1 MEAVQTQRAFLTEVE
16 KQAILTSDDA
26 VLAQFRA
33 ALTRRVTERLAA
45 PALADDATGTDRG
58 RLGWW
63 YPAAEY
69 LSDAAMEHAL
79 APTPEL
85 AQWLRAETL
94 RTARRPVADWVGPWF
109 RSHAEPFTGH
119 LETAHLCWGVAAVLD
134 LAPEVLSEEEQEEVR
149 QALYEKGIVL
159 CQRWLK
165 QNTHLAN
172 WRGIMLSGA
181 TVAAAALGDEDLLD
195 ELRPDLARMAQA
207 FQPDGSY
214 GESLQYGNYLA
225 NALMLAYEALH
236 RRYPAYALA
245 LDVAAYGRGMSWL
258 AQSMLYRQP
267 LAGWGPEAR
276 ARAVNFNDSAALF
289 RPSGDLLLHV
299 AARYNDPVQAGLAR
313 GLFQEYYES
322 CPTQGPHNLASF
334 GFVNDWGFLTLPLL
348 ARLVTPPALSP
359 TQADLPL
366 TAAFANGNT
375 FVRDAWDGKS
385 VLAIQ
390 GGMNQGCY
398 APGHLQGDLNSFLLT
413 YGQERLLAD
422 PGHSCYRNLIH
433 GLESATQTH
442 NTCTFLVEAD
452 GLGLQEDLAKT
463 KLLEQRNVLGR
474 RTIQP
479 DGSVGPPVERGGR
492 LRTAQRVGDVSLV
505 VSEAA
510 AAYGAPIEDFTR
522 LWLQCGPH
530 VTFVLDRIQ
539 ATEPVSTVW
548 NWLINNQ
555 DDKTLIRTA
564 PGEVQA
570 TRHGVGLR
578 LWHAAAPTAQ
588 PLLPAGPVY
597 AYLHDAYHPEP
608 AQLGEGRPGSGLL
621 FRFTDLAPTQATH
634 RLHVLVADEAAELA
648 NWQLESTPDAWTVRN
663 GPQKFT
669 LSLPQLDRFRL
680 RLQTAHGH
688 WLVEETGESDYRFAA
703 HDGSRLTT

>member
-1 MEAVQTQRAFLTEVE
+1 MEATIATQRIFLTETE
-16 KQAILTSDDA
+16 KEAILTNADP
-26 VLAQFRA
+26 VLRQFRA
-33 ALTRRVTERLAA
+33 ALAQRVADRLAA
-45 PALADDATGTDRG
+45 PALADDATGTGRG

-79 APTPEL
+79 APTPTL
-85 AQWLRAETL
+85 ARWLRDETQ
-94 RTARRPVADWVGPWF
+94 RTARRPVSDWVGPWF

-134 LAPEVLSEEEQEEVR
+134 LAPDVLSEDEQEEVR
-149 QALYEKGIVL
+149 QALHEKGLTL
-159 CQRWLK
+159 CQRWLR

-172 WRGIMLSGA
+172 WRGIMVSGA
-181 TVAAAALGDEDLLD
+181 VVAAAALGEEDLLD
-195 ELRPDLARMAQA
+195 ELLPDLARMAQA

-225 NALMLAYEALH
+225 NALMLAYEALI
-236 RRYPAYALA
+236 RKYPAQAA
-245 LDVAAYGRGMSWL
+245 TLDVAAYGRGMGWM
-258 AQSMLYRQP
+258 AQSMLYRKP
-267 LAGWGPEAR
+267 LTGWGPEAR

-299 AARYNDPVQAGLAR
+299 AARLHDPVQAGLAR
-313 GLFQEYYES
+313 GLFQAYYEP
-322 CPTQGPHNLASF
+322 CPTQGPHDLASF

-348 ARLVTPPALSP
+348 ARNLPAALSP
-359 TQADLPL
+359 QAAGLPL

-375 FVRDAWDGKS
+375 FVRDRWDGKS

-390 GGMNQGCY
+390 GGMNQGCF

-413 YGQERLLAD
+413 YGKERLLAD

-442 NTCTFLVEAD
+442 NSCTFLIEQD
-452 GLGLQEDLAKT
+452 NLGLQEDLAKI

-474 RTIQP
+474 RTIKA
-479 DGSVGPPVERGGR
+479 DGDVGPPVERGGR
-492 LRTAQRVGDVSLV
+492 LRAALRAEGVSLV

-510 AAYGAPIEDFTR
+510 AAYGAPIEEFTR
-522 LWLQCGPH
+522 IWLQCGPH

-539 ATEPVSTVW
+539 ATEPVRPVW
-548 NWLINNQ
+548 NWLVNNQ
-555 DDKTLIRTA
+555 DGQTEVQTA
-564 PGEVQA
+564 PGQLQA

-578 LWHAAAPTAQ
+578 LWQTGGEAAAPAPQ
-588 PLLPAGPVY
+588 GPVY

-621 FRFTDLAPTQATH
+621 FRFADAVPAQLVH
-634 RLHVLVADEAAELA
+634 RLHVIVADEASPLA
-648 NWQLESTPDAWTVRN
+648 TWQLDRGPDGWTIRN
-663 GPQKFT
+663 AQEAFT
-669 LSLPQLDRFRL
+669 LSLRQLSPL
-680 RLQTAHGH
+680 RLDLHTASGH
-688 WLVEETGESDYRFAA
+688 WLVEETAENDYRLNARN
-703 HDGSRLTT
+703 GSRLMS

>member
-1 MEAVQTQRAFLTEVE
+1 MEAVQTRSIFLTESE
-16 KQAILTSDDA
+16 KEAILTSDNA

-33 ALTRRVTERLAA
+33 ALTQRVTERLAA
-45 PALADDATGTDRG
+45 PALADDGDGTDRG

-79 APTPEL
+79 APTAEL
-85 AQWLRAETL
+85 AQWLCEETL
-94 RTARRPVADWVGPWF
+94 RTARRPVSDWVGPWF

-119 LETAHLCWGVAAVLD
+119 LETAHVCWGVAAVLD
-134 LAPEVLSEEEQEEVR
+134 LAADVLSEDEQEEVR
-149 QALYEKGIVL
+149 RALHEKGLTL
-159 CQRWLK
+159 CQRWLQ

-172 WRGIMLSGA
+172 WRGIMTSGA
-181 TVAAAALGDEDLLD
+181 TVAAAALGDEATLD
-195 ELRPDLARMAQA
+195 ELLPDLARMVQA

-225 NALMLAYEALH
+225 NALMLAYEALI
-236 RRYPAYALA
+236 RKYPTHAQA
-245 LDVAAYGRGMSWL
+245 LDVAAYGRGMGWM
-258 AQSMLYRQP
+258 AQSMLYRKP

-299 AARYNDPVQAGLAR
+299 AARYDNPRQAGIAR
-313 GLFQEYYES
+313 GLFKEYYES

-348 ARLVTPPALSP
+348 ARTLPAALTPE
-359 TQADLPL
+359 QAGLPL
-366 TAAFANGNT
+366 TAAYANGNT
-375 FVRDAWDGKS
+375 FVRDRWQGKS

-390 GGMNQGCY
+390 GGMNQGCF

-413 YGQERLLAD
+413 YGRERLLAD

-442 NTCTFLVEAD
+442 NSCTFLVEQD
-452 GLGLQEDLAKT
+452 KLGLQEDLAKV

-474 RTIQP
+474 RLIAP
-479 DGSVGPPVERGGR
+479 DGTVGPPVERGGR
-492 LRTAQRVGDVSLV
+492 LPAAHRAGEVSLV
-505 VSEAA
+505 ASEAA
-510 AAYGAPIEDFTR
+510 AAYGQPIEEFTR

-530 VTFVLDRIQ
+530 VTFVLDRIH
-539 ATEPVSTVW
+539 AAEPVSTVW
-548 NWLINNQ
+548 NWLVNNQ
-555 DDKTLIRTA
+555 DDATEITTS
-564 PGEVQA
+564 PGLVQA

-578 LWHAAAPTAQ
+578 LWHATAAAPQ
-588 PLLPAGPVY
+588 PAGPVY
-597 AYLHDAYHPEP
+597 GYLHDAYHPEP

-621 FRFTDLAPTQATH
+621 FRFTEAAPAQTTL
-634 RLHVLVADEAAELA
+634 RLHILVADEVSGLA
-648 NWQLESTPDAWTVRN
+648 NWQLDSAADSWTVHN
-663 GPQKFT
+663 GQQKLTLTMPQQSPLQLHLHT
-669 LSLPQLDRFRL
+669 L
-680 RLQTAHGH
+680 HGH
-688 WLVEETGESDYRFAA
+688 WLVEETGENHYRLTARE
-703 HDGSRLTT
+703 GSRLI

>member
-1 MEAVQTQRAFLTEVE
+1 MEAVQTQRAFLTEAE
-16 KQAILTSDDA
+16 KDAILTRPDA
-26 VLAQFRA
+26 VLARFRA
-33 ALTRRVTERLAA
+33 ALAQRVAGRLDT
-45 PALADDATGTDRG
+45 PALADDAAGTDRG

-79 APTPEL
+79 APTPAL
-85 AQWLRAETL
+85 AQWLRDETL
-94 RTARRPVADWVGPWF
+94 RIARRPVSDWVGPWF

-119 LETAHLCWGVAAVLD
+119 LETAHLCWGIAAVLD
-134 LAPEVLSEEEQEEVR
+134 LAPEVLSEDEQEEVR
-149 QALYEKGIVL
+149 QALHEKGLTL
-159 CQRWLK
+159 CQRWLR

-172 WRGIMLSGA
+172 WRGIMASGA
-181 TVAAAALGDEDLLD
+181 TVAAAALGQEDLLD
-195 ELRPDLARMAQA
+195 ELLPDLARMAQA

-225 NALMLAYEALH
+225 NALMLAYEALI
-236 RRYPAYALA
+236 RKYPTQAKT
-245 LDVAAYGRGMSWL
+245 LDVAAYGRGMGWM
-258 AQSMLYRQP
+258 AQSMLYRKP
-267 LAGWGPEAR
+267 LPGWGPDDR

-299 AARYNDPVQAGLAR
+299 ATRYRADPVQAGLAR
-313 GLFQEYYES
+313 GLFQTYYEP
-322 CPTQGPHNLASF
+322 CPAQGPHNLASF

-348 ARLVTPPALSP
+348 AQPLPAVRSP
-359 TQADLPL
+359 EQAGLPL

-375 FVRDAWDGKS
+375 FVRDSWDGKS

-390 GGMNQGCY
+390 GGMNRGCY
-398 APGHLQGDLNSFLLT
+398 APGHLQGELNSFLLI
-413 YGQERLLAD
+413 YGRERLLAD

-442 NTCTFLVEAD
+442 NSCTFLIEAD
-452 GLGLQEDLAKT
+452 QLGLQEDLAKI
-463 KLLEQRNVLGR
+463 KLLEQRNVLDR
-474 RTIQP
+474 RTIHP
-479 DGSVGPPVERGGR
+479 DGTVGPPVERGGR
-492 LRTAQRVGDVSLV
+492 LRAAQRVGDVSLV

-510 AAYGAPIEDFTR
+510 ASYGHPIEEFTR

-539 ATEPVSTVW
+539 AAEPVSTVW

-555 DDKTLIRTA
+555 DDATQVRTA

-578 LWHAAAPTAQ
+578 LWHAAAPPAT
-588 PLLPAGPVY
+588 PVLPAGPVY

-621 FRFTDLAPTQATH
+621 FRFTEANPMQTTL
-634 RLHVLVADEAAELA
+634 RLHVLVADEENALA
-648 NWQLESTPDAWTVRN
+648 NWQLDSTADTWTVHD
-663 GPQKFT
+663 GPQQLT
-669 LSLPQLDRFRL
+669 LTMTRQSPL
-680 RLQTAHGH
+680 RLQLQTPHGH
-688 WLVEETGESDYRFAA
+688 WLVEETGENHCRLTARE
-703 HDGSRLTT
+703 GSRLT

>member
-1 MEAVQTQRAFLTEVE
+1 MEAVQTRSIFLTASE
-16 KQAILTSDDA
+16 KEAILTSSDA

-33 ALTRRVTERLAA
+33 ALAQRVTARLAA
-45 PALADDATGTDRG
+45 PALADDPAGTDRG

-79 APTPEL
+79 APTAAL
-85 AQWLRAETL
+85 AEWLREETL

-109 RSHAEPFTGH
+109 RSHSEPFTGH

-134 LAPEVLSEEEQEEVR
+134 LASEVLSEDEQEEVR
-149 QALYEKGIVL
+149 QALHEKGLML
-159 CQRWLK
+159 CQRWLQ

-172 WRGIMLSGA
+172 WRGIMASGA
-181 TVAAAALGDEDLLD
+181 IVAAAALGDEELLD
-195 ELRPDLARMAQA
+195 ELLPDLARLAQA

-225 NALMLAYEALH
+225 NALMLAYEALI
-236 RRYPAYALA
+236 RKYPGHAQQ
-245 LDVAAYGRGMSWL
+245 LDVAAYGRGMGWV

-267 LAGWGPEAR
+267 LAGWGPEPR

-299 AARYNDPVQAGLAR
+299 AARYSDTVAAGLAR

-334 GFVNDWGFLTLPLL
+334 GFINDWGFLTLPLL
-348 ARLVTPPALSP
+348 ARTLPVVLTPE
-359 TQADLPL
+359 QAGLPL
-366 TAAFANGNT
+366 TAAYANGNT
-375 FVRDAWDGKS
+375 FVRDAWGGKS

-390 GGMNQGCY
+390 GGMNEGCY
-398 APGHLQGDLNSFLLT
+398 APGHLQGDLNSFMLT

-442 NTCTFLVEAD
+442 NSCTFLVEAD
-452 GLGLQEDLAKT
+452 QLGLQEDLAKI
-463 KLLEQRNVLGR
+463 KLLEQRNVLAR
-474 RTIQP
+474 RLIQS
-479 DGSVGPPVERGGR
+479 DGSVGRPVERGGR
-492 LRTAQRVGDVSLV
+492 LRAARRVGDVSLV

-510 AAYGAPIEDFTR
+510 ASYGHPIEEFTR

-539 ATEPVSTVW
+539 AAEPVSTVW

-555 DDKTLIRTA
+555 DDATQIGTA
-564 PGEVQA
+564 PGQVQA

-578 LWHAAAPTAQ
+578 LWHASAKHSPM
-588 PLLPAGPVY
+588 PAGPVY
-597 AYLHDAYHPEP
+597 SYLHDAYHPEP

-621 FRFTDLAPTQATH
+621 FRFTDPAPTRATH
-634 RLHVLVADEAAELA
+634 RLHVLVADEAKNLA
-648 NWQLESTPDAWTVRN
+648 VWQLEAGPDPDSWTVRH
-663 GPQKFT
+663 GAQEFT
-669 LSLPQLDRFRL
+669 LHLPQLTLL
-680 RLQTAHGH
+680 RLHLRTAGGH
-688 WLVEETGESDYRFAA
+688 WLVEETDEFDYRLTAL
-703 HDGSRLTT
+703 DGSRLTI